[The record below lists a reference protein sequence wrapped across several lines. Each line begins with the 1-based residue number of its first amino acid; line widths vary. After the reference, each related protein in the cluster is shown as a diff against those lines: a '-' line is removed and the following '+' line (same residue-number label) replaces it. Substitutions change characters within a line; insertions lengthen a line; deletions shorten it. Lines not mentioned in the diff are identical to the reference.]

1 MLRVIVLRK
10 MKKLYL
16 ILLYVFAL
24 LNTAVAQ
31 KLSVES
37 FVLAPTDL
45 TAQTEGRKDLNG
57 DACALVKISFVGDVL
72 DVEGNVIKPL
82 VRRNNETWAFMTQE
96 SRQMK
101 VVTKDYLPLMVTFG
115 DYGIEKLQSNRTYVL
130 TLTKPSGAQEPVDAG
145 GNFYTISVQPKDAK
159 VTIDGVLQ
167 PSSSDGEYSAMLAYG
182 SHTYKVEAGGYIS
195 KSGSFTIGKGDMT
208 PISVSLVS
216 ALATLNVSC
225 PTPAVSL
232 YVDKKSVGSLPWN
245 GSLKEGMHLLEVRKD
260 GYRSQQ
266 KTIQLAQQQKLDVA
280 FDALSAIQGNLSVNF
295 KPFGSDV
302 YVDGVKVGQSPR
314 VFNGVLVGNHN
325 VEIRKSGYSTSRQTV
340 MISEGQTASISGSLT
355 SSASSSNANVLSSGS
370 SSLSDNTLT
379 IPVKNG
385 INIEMVKVE
394 AGSFNMGATPEM
406 KSPYE
411 VEKPVHRVTLTNN
424 YYIGKYEV
432 TQALWQAVMGSN
444 PSHFK
449 GDALPVEQVSWKDCQ
464 KFITKLNR
472 LTGKNFRLP
481 TEAEWEYAARGGN
494 KSRGYRYSGS
504 NTIDDV
510 AWYENDALSQ
520 THPVGTKQPNELE
533 IYDMTGNVMEWCQDW
548 YGSYS
553 SSPQVNPTGAASGSY
568 RVVRGG
574 GWSDSAR
581 DCRTSDRDFISP
593 GGRSSDLGLRLVLS
607 E

>member
-1 MLRVIVLRK
+1 

-16 ILLYVFAL
+16 ILLSVFAL

-37 FVLAPTDL
+37 FVLAPTDI

-82 VRRNNETWAFMTQE
+82 VKRNNETWAFMTQE

-101 VVTKDYLPLMVTFG
+101 VVTKDYLPLMVTYG

-130 TLTKPSGAQEPVDAG
+130 TLTKPSGAQDPVDAG
-145 GNFYTISVQPKDAK
+145 GNFYAISVQPKTA
-159 VTIDGVLQ
+159 TLWIDGKPQEV
-167 PSSSDGEYSAMLAYG
+167 SSDGEYSAMLAYG

-245 GSLKEGMHLLEVRKD
+245 GNLKEGMHLLEVRKD

-325 VEIRKSGYSTSRQTV
+325 VEISKSGYATSRQTV
-340 MISEGQTASISGSLT
+340 TISEGQTASISGSLT
-355 SSASSSNANVLSSGS
+355 SSTSSSSANTLSSSGS
-370 SSLSDNTLT
+370 SLSGNTIT

-394 AGSFNMGATPEM
+394 AGSFDMGATPEM
-406 KSPYE
+406 KKPYDW
-411 VEKPVHRVTLTNN
+411 EKPVHRVTLTNN

-432 TQALWQAVMGSN
+432 TQALWKIVMGSN
-444 PSHFK
+444 PSNFK
-449 GDALPVEQVSWKDCQ
+449 GDNLPVENVSWNNCQ
-464 KFITKLNR
+464 KFISKLNK
-472 LTGKNFRLP
+472 LTGKSFRLP
-481 TEAEWEYAARGGN
+481 TEAEWEFAARGGN
-494 KSRGYRYSGS
+494 KSRGYLYSGS
-504 NTIDDV
+504 NAIGDV
-510 AWYENDALSQ
+510 AWYEGNSSFM
-520 THPVGTKQPNELE
+520 THAVGTKQPNELG
-533 IYDMTGNVMEWCQDW
+533 IYDMTGNVWEWCQDW
-548 YGSYS
+548 YDSYS
-553 SSPQVNPTGAASGSY
+553 SSPQTNPTGAVSGSY
-568 RVVRGG
+568 RVDRGG
-574 GWSDSAR
+574 SWNCLAR
-581 DCRTSDRDFISP
+581 SCRASCRDRCTPDYRNNSC
-593 GGRSSDLGLRLVLS
+593 GLRLVLS

>member
-1 MLRVIVLRK
+1 

-16 ILLYVFAL
+16 IILSVFAF
-24 LNTAVAQ
+24 LNTAMAQ
-31 KLSVES
+31 ELMVKS
-37 FVLAPTDL
+37 FVLAPTDI

-57 DACALVKISFVGDVL
+57 DACALVKISVVGDVA

-82 VRRNNETWAFMTQE
+82 VKRNNETWAFMTQE

-115 DYGIEKLQSNRTYVL
+115 DYGIEKLQGNRTYVL

-145 GNFYTISVQPKDAK
+145 GNFYAISVQPKDAK

-167 PSSSDGEYSAMLAYG
+167 ASSSDGEYSAMLAYG

-216 ALATLNVSC
+216 ALATLSVSC

-245 GSLKEGMHLLEVRKD
+245 GNLKEGMHLLEVRKD

-325 VEIRKSGYSTSRQTV
+325 VEIRKSGYATSRQTIT
-340 MISEGQTASISGSLT
+340 ISEGQTASISGSLT
-355 SSASSSNANVLSSGS
+355 SSTSSSSANTLSSSGS
-370 SSLSDNTLT
+370 SLSGNALT

-385 INIEMVKVE
+385 ISIEMVKVE

-406 KSPYE
+406 QDPHDDY
-411 VEKPVHRVTLTNN
+411 EKPVHRVTLTNN

-444 PSHFK
+444 PSKFK
-449 GDALPVEQVSWKDCQ
+449 GDDLPVETVSWNDCQ
-464 KFITKLNR
+464 DFISKLNAM
-472 LTGKNFRLP
+472 TGKKFRLP
-481 TEAEWEYAARGGN
+481 TEAEWEYAARGGK
-494 KSRGYRYSGS
+494 KSRGYKYSGS
-504 NTIDDV
+504 NTLDDV
-510 AWYENDALSQ
+510 AWCYTDYM
-520 THPVGTKQPNELE
+520 THVVGTKQPNELG
-533 IYDMTGNVMEWCQDW
+533 IYDMSGNVWEWCHDRC
-548 YGSYS
+548 GSYS
-553 SSPQVNPTGAASGSY
+553 SSPQTNPTGAVSGSE
-568 RVVRGG
+568 RVRRGG
-574 GWSDSAR
+574 DSYDG
-581 DCRTSDRDFISP
+581 DCRSSSRCCGPPANPFIYI
-593 GGRSSDLGLRLVLS
+593 GLRLVLS

>member
-1 MLRVIVLRK
+1 
-10 MKKLYL
+10 
-16 ILLYVFAL
+16 
-24 LNTAVAQ
+24 
-31 KLSVES
+31 
-37 FVLAPTDL
+37 
-45 TAQTEGRKDLNG
+45 
-57 DACALVKISFVGDVL
+57 
-72 DVEGNVIKPL
+72 
-82 VRRNNETWAFMTQE
+82 
-96 SRQMK
+96 
-101 VVTKDYLPLMVTFG
+101 
-115 DYGIEKLQSNRTYVL
+115 
-130 TLTKPSGAQEPVDAG
+130 
-145 GNFYTISVQPKDAK
+145 
-159 VTIDGVLQ
+159 
-167 PSSSDGEYSAMLAYG
+167 
-182 SHTYKVEAGGYIS
+182 
-195 KSGSFTIGKGDMT
+195 MT

-325 VEIRKSGYSTSRQTV
+325 VEIRKSGYATSRQTV
-340 MISEGQTASISGSLT
+340 TISEGQTASISGSLMSST
-355 SSASSSNANVLSSGS
+355 SSSTANTLSSSGS
-370 SSLSDNTLT
+370 SLSGNALA

-406 KSPYE
+406 QAPYE

-444 PSHFK
+444 PSYFK
-449 GDALPVEQVSWKDCQ
+449 GDDLPVEQVSWNDCQ
-464 KFITKLNR
+464 DFISKLNAM
-472 LTGKNFRLP
+472 TGKRFRLP
-481 TEAEWEYAARGGN
+481 SEAEWEYAARGGK
-494 KSRGYRYSGS
+494 KSRGYQYSGS
-504 NTIDDV
+504 NTLGDV
-510 AWYENDALSQ
+510 AWYEGNSGSK
-520 THPVGTKQPNELE
+520 THAVGTKQPNELG
-533 IYDMTGNVMEWCQDW
+533 IYDMTGNVSEWCQDW

-553 SSPQVNPTGAASGSY
+553 SSPQTNPIGAVSGSPP
-568 RVVRGG
+568 
-574 GWSDSAR
+574 
-581 DCRTSDRDFISP
+581 CSP
-593 GGRSSDLGLRLVLS
+593 QIPM
-607 E
+607 

>member
-1 MLRVIVLRK
+1 M
-10 MKKLYL
+10 
-16 ILLYVFAL
+16 

-57 DACALVKISFVGDVL
+57 DACALVKISFVGDVA

-82 VRRNNETWAFMTQE
+82 VKRNNEAWAFMTQE

-145 GNFYTISVQPKDAK
+145 GNFYAISVQPKDAK

-167 PSSSDGEYSAMLAYG
+167 ASSSDGEYSAMLAYG

-245 GSLKEGMHLLEVRKD
+245 GNLKEGMHLLEVRKD

-325 VEIRKSGYSTSRQTV
+325 VEIRKSGYTTSRQTV
-340 MISEGQTASISGSLT
+340 TISEGQTASISGSLT
-355 SSASSSNANVLSSGS
+355 SSTSSSTANTLSSSGS
-370 SSLSDNTLT
+370 SLSGNALT

-394 AGSFNMGATPEM
+394 AGSFKMGATPEM
-406 KSPYE
+406 QAPYE

-432 TQALWQAVMGSN
+432 TQALWKIVMGSN
-444 PSHFK
+444 PSNSK
-449 GDALPVEQVSWKDCQ
+449 GDNLPVENVSWNNCQ
-464 KFITKLNR
+464 KFISKLNK
-472 LTGKNFRLP
+472 LTGKSFRLP
-481 TEAEWEYAARGGN
+481 TEAEWEFAARGGN
-494 KSRGYRYSGS
+494 KSRGYQYSGS
-504 NTIDDV
+504 NTIGDV
-510 AWYENDALSQ
+510 AWYDGNSGSK
-520 THPVGTKQPNELE
+520 THAVGTKQPNELGAF
-533 IYDMTGNVMEWCQDW
+533 DMTGNVWEWCQDW
-548 YGSYS
+548 HGRYS
-553 SSPQVNPTGAASGSY
+553 SSPQTNPTGAVSGSY
-568 RVVRGG
+568 RVYRGG
-574 GWSDSAR
+574 SWCYPAGY
-581 DCRTSDRDFISP
+581 CRCSRRFDGTPDFRN
-593 GGRSSDLGLRLVLS
+593 GDLGLRLVLS

>member
-1 MLRVIVLRK
+1 

-16 ILLYVFAL
+16 ILLSVFAL
-24 LNTAVAQ
+24 LNTAMAQ
-31 KLSVES
+31 ELKVKS
-37 FVLAPTDL
+37 FSLAINDL
-45 TAQTEGRKDLNG
+45 TASTDSVPDKNG
-57 DACALVKISFVGDVL
+57 DPCALVKILVVDSIAKLEGFVL
-72 DVEGNVIKPL
+72 KTKKSSPTEL
-82 VRRNNETWAFMTQE
+82 WAFMSDGAKEIRIKPTHY
-96 SRQMK
+96 K
-101 VVTKDYLPLMVTFG
+101 PLYVYFPNFG
-115 DYGIEKLQSNRTYVL
+115 INGVEGKRTYILDLEAEKLGGANQS
-130 TLTKPSGAQEPVDAG
+130 VDAG
-145 GNFYTISVQPKDAK
+145 GNFYAISVQPKTAMLW
-159 VTIDGVLQ
+159 IDGVPQ
-167 PSSSDGEYSAMLAYG
+167 EVSSDGEYSAMLAYG

-245 GSLKEGMHLLEVRKD
+245 GNLKEGMHLLEVRKD

-325 VEIRKSGYSTSRQTV
+325 VEIRKSGYTTSRQTV
-340 MISEGQTASISGSLT
+340 TISEGQTASISGSLT
-355 SSASSSNANVLSSGS
+355 SSTSSSSANTLSSSGS
-370 SSLSDNTLT
+370 SLSGNALT

-385 INIEMVKVE
+385 ISIEMVKVE

-406 KSPYE
+406 EKPADR
-411 VEKPVHRVTLTNN
+411 EKPVHRVTLTNN

-444 PSHFK
+444 PSYFK
-449 GDALPVEQVSWKDCQ
+449 GDDLPVEKVSWNDCQ
-464 KFITKLNR
+464 DFISKLNAM
-472 LTGKNFRLP
+472 TGKRFRLP
-481 TEAEWEYAARGGN
+481 TEAEWEYAARGGK
-494 KSRGYRYSGS
+494 KSRGYQYSGS
-504 NTIDDV
+504 NTLGDV
-510 AWYENDALSQ
+510 AWYHDNSGLT
-520 THPVGTKQPNELE
+520 THAVGTKQPNELG
-533 IYDMTGNVMEWCQDW
+533 IYDMTGNVWEWCQDW

-553 SSPQVNPTGAASGSY
+553 SSPQTNPTGAVRGAFRVGRGGSWYLSAWECRSSCRGSY
-568 RVVRGG
+568 AP
-574 GWSDSAR
+574 D
-581 DCRTSDRDFISP
+581 DRYIV
-593 GGRSSDLGLRLVLS
+593 LGLRLVLS

>member
-1 MLRVIVLRK
+1 

-16 ILLYVFAL
+16 ILLSVFAL

-37 FVLAPTDL
+37 FVLAPTDI

-57 DACALVKISFVGDVL
+57 DACALVKISFVGDVA

-82 VRRNNETWAFMTQE
+82 VKRNNETWAFMTQE

-145 GNFYTISVQPKDAK
+145 GNFYAISVQPKDAK

-167 PSSSDGEYSAMLAYG
+167 ASSSDGEYSAMLAYG

-216 ALATLNVSC
+216 ALATLSVSC
-225 PTPAVSL
+225 LTPAVSL
-232 YVDKKSVGSLPWN
+232 YVDKKSVGFLPWN

-260 GYRSQQ
+260 GYRSLQ

-280 FDALSAIQGNLSVNF
+280 FEALSAIQGNLSVNF

-314 VFNGVLVGNHN
+314 VFNGVLAGNHN
-325 VEIRKSGYSTSRQTV
+325 VEIRKSGYTTSRQTV
-340 MISEGQTASISGSLT
+340 TISEGQTASISGSLT
-355 SSASSSNANVLSSGS
+355 SSASSSNANVLSSS
-370 SSLSDNTLT
+370 SSSPSGNTIT

-406 KSPYE
+406 ENPYDW
-411 VEKPVHRVTLTNN
+411 EKPVHRVTLTNN

-432 TQALWQAVMGSN
+432 TQALWKTVMGNKS
-444 PSHFK
+444 SRFK
-449 GDALPVEQVSWKDCQ
+449 GDNLPVEKVSWNDCQ
-464 KFITKLNR
+464 KFISKLNK
-472 LTGKNFRLP
+472 LTGKSFRLP
-481 TEAEWEYAARGGN
+481 SEAEWEYAARGGN
-494 KSRGYRYSGS
+494 KSRGYQYSGS
-504 NTIDDV
+504 NTIGDV
-510 AWYENDALSQ
+510 AWYEGNSSFM
-520 THPVGTKQPNELE
+520 THAVGTKQPNELG
-533 IYDMTGNVMEWCQDW
+533 IYDMTGNVWEWCQDW
-548 YGSYS
+548 YDIYS
-553 SSPQVNPTGAASGSY
+553 SSPQTNPTGAVSGSY
-568 RVVRGG
+568 RVDRGG
-574 GWSDSAR
+574 SWNCLAR
-581 DCRTSDRDFISP
+581 SCRASCRDRCTPDYRNNSC
-593 GGRSSDLGLRLVLS
+593 GLRLVLS

>member
-1 MLRVIVLRK
+1 

-16 ILLYVFAL
+16 ILLSVFAL

-37 FVLAPTDL
+37 FVLVPTDI

-82 VRRNNETWAFMTQE
+82 VKRNNETWAFMTQE

-130 TLTKPSGAQEPVDAG
+130 TLAKPSGVQELVDAG
-145 GNFYTISVQPKDAK
+145 GNFYAISVQPKTA
-159 VTIDGVLQ
+159 TLWIDGKPQEV
-167 PSSSDGEYSAMLAYG
+167 SSDGEYSAMLAYG

-216 ALATLNVSC
+216 ALATLSVSC

-245 GSLKEGMHLLEVRKD
+245 GNLKEGMHLLEVRKN

-266 KTIQLAQQQKLDVA
+266 KTIQFAQQQKLDVA

-325 VEIRKSGYSTSRQTV
+325 VEIRKSGYTTSRQTV
-340 MISEGQTASISGSLT
+340 TISEGQTASISGSLT
-355 SSASSSNANVLSSGS
+355 STTSASSTNALSSSGS
-370 SSLSDNTLT
+370 SQSGNTLT

-406 KSPYE
+406 QDPDTD
-411 VEKPVHRVTLTNN
+411 EKHVHRVTLTNN

-432 TQALWQAVMGSN
+432 TQALWKIVMGSN
-444 PSHFK
+444 PSNSK
-449 GDALPVEQVSWKDCQ
+449 GDNLPVEQVSWNDCQ
-464 KFITKLNR
+464 DFISKLNAM
-472 LTGKNFRLP
+472 TGKRFRLP
-481 TEAEWEYAARGGN
+481 SEAEWEYAARGGN
-494 KSRGYRYSGS
+494 KSRGYQYSGS
-504 NTIDDV
+504 NTIGDV
-510 AWYENDALSQ
+510 AWYDGNNSSM
-520 THPVGTKQPNELE
+520 THAVGTKQPNELGL
-533 IYDMTGNVMEWCQDW
+533 YDMTGNVWEWCQDW
-548 YGSYS
+548 YDSYS
-553 SSPQVNPTGAASGSY
+553 SSPQTNPIGAVSGSY
-568 RVVRGG
+568 RVRRGG
-574 GWSDSAR
+574 SWFDSTWR
-581 DCRTSDRDFISP
+581 C
-593 GGRSSDLGLRLVLS
+593 RSSYRRFITSANRSSNFGLRLVLS

>member
-1 MLRVIVLRK
+1 

-16 ILLYVFAL
+16 ILLSVFAL
-24 LNTAVAQ
+24 LNTTVAQ
-31 KLSVES
+31 ELKVKS
-37 FVLAPTDL
+37 FSLAINDL
-45 TAQTEGRKDLNG
+45 TASTDSVPDKNG
-57 DACALVKISFVGDVL
+57 DPCALVKILVVDSIAKLEGFVLKTKKSSPTELWAYMSGGAKEIRIKPTHYKPLYVYFPNFGING
-72 DVEGNVIKPL
+72 VEGKRTYIL
-82 VRRNNETWAFMTQE
+82 DLEA
-96 SRQMK
+96 
-101 VVTKDYLPLMVTFG
+101 
-115 DYGIEKLQSNRTYVL
+115 EKL
-130 TLTKPSGAQEPVDAG
+130 SGNQPTDAG
-145 GNFYTISVQPKDAK
+145 GNFYAISVLPKNAMLW
-159 VTIDGVLQ
+159 IDGVPQ
-167 PSSSDGEYSAMLAYG
+167 ETSSDGEYSAMLAYG

-195 KSGSFTIGKGDMT
+195 KSGNFTIGKGDMT

-245 GSLKEGMHLLEVRKD
+245 GNLKEGMHLLEVRKD

-325 VEIRKSGYSTSRQTV
+325 VEIRKSGYATSRQTV
-340 MISEGQTASISGSLT
+340 TISEGQTASISGSLT

-370 SSLSDNTLT
+370 SSLSGNTLT

-394 AGSFNMGATPEM
+394 AGSFNMGATLEM
-406 KSPYE
+406 ENPDE
-411 VEKPVHRVTLTNN
+411 DEKPVHRVTLTND

-432 TQALWQAVMGSN
+432 TQALWKIVMGSN
-444 PSHFK
+444 PSNSK
-449 GDALPVEQVSWKDCQ
+449 GDNLPVEKVSWNDCQ
-464 KFITKLNR
+464 KFISKLNK
-472 LTGKNFRLP
+472 LTGKSFRLP

-494 KSRGYRYSGS
+494 KSRGYQYSGS
-504 NTIDDV
+504 NTIGDV
-510 AWYENDALSQ
+510 AWYDGNSGSK
-520 THPVGTKQPNELE
+520 THAVGTKQPNELGAF
-533 IYDMTGNVMEWCQDW
+533 DMTGNVWEWCQDW

-553 SSPQVNPTGAASGSY
+553 SSPQTNPTGAVSGSY
-568 RVVRGG
+568 RVYRGG
-574 GWSDSAR
+574 SFCYSGY
-581 DCRTSDRDFISP
+581 CRCSCRFDGTPDFRN
-593 GGRSSDLGLRLVLS
+593 GDQGLRLVLS

>member
-1 MLRVIVLRK
+1 

-16 ILLYVFAL
+16 IILSVFAF
-24 LNTAVAQ
+24 LNTAMAQ
-31 KLSVES
+31 ELTVKS
-37 FVLAPTDL
+37 FVLAPTDI

-57 DACALVKISFVGDVL
+57 DACALVKLSFVGDVA

-82 VRRNNETWAFMTQE
+82 VKRNNETWAFMTQE

-145 GNFYTISVQPKDAK
+145 GNFYAISVQPKDAK

-167 PSSSDGEYSAMLAYG
+167 ASSSDGEYSAMLAYG

-216 ALATLNVSC
+216 ALATLSVSC

-260 GYRSQQ
+260 GYRSLQ

-325 VEIRKSGYSTSRQTV
+325 VEIRKSGYATSRQTV
-340 MISEGQTASISGSLT
+340 TISEGQTASISGSLT
-355 SSASSSNANVLSSGS
+355 SSTSSSNANTLSSSGS
-370 SSLSDNTLT
+370 SLSGNALT

-385 INIEMVKVE
+385 ISIEMVKVE

-406 KSPYE
+406 QAPYE

-449 GDALPVEQVSWKDCQ
+449 GDDLPVEQVSWNDCQ
-464 KFITKLNR
+464 DFISKLNAM
-472 LTGKNFRLP
+472 TGKRFRLP
-481 TEAEWEYAARGGN
+481 SEAEWEYAARGGN
-494 KSRGYRYSGS
+494 KSRGYQYSGS
-504 NTIDDV
+504 NTIGDV
-510 AWYENDALSQ
+510 AWCDGNSSSM
-520 THPVGTKQPNELE
+520 THAVGTKQPNELG
-533 IYDMTGNVMEWCQDW
+533 IYDMAGNVWEWCQDW
-548 YGSYS
+548 FDSYS
-553 SSPQVNPTGAASGSY
+553 SSPQTNPTGAVSGSY
-568 RVVRGG
+568 RVCRGG
-574 GWSDSAR
+574 SWIFSAR
-581 DCRTSDRDFISP
+581 NC
-593 GGRSSDLGLRLVLS
+593 RSSSRSNGTPVFRDGNLGLRLVLS

>member
-1 MLRVIVLRK
+1 

-16 ILLYVFAL
+16 ILLSVFAL

-37 FVLAPTDL
+37 FVLAPTDI

-145 GNFYTISVQPKDAK
+145 GNFYAISVQPKDAK

-167 PSSSDGEYSAMLAYG
+167 ASSSDGEYSAMLAYG

-245 GSLKEGMHLLEVRKD
+245 GNLKEGMHLLEVRKD

>member
-57 DACALVKISFVGDVL
+57 DACALVKISFVGDVA

-82 VRRNNETWAFMTQE
+82 VKRNNETWAFMTQE

-145 GNFYTISVQPKDAK
+145 GNFYAISVQPKDAK

-167 PSSSDGEYSAMLAYG
+167 ASSSDGEYSAMLAYG

-245 GSLKEGMHLLEVRKD
+245 GNLKEGMHLLEVRKD

-581 DCRTSDRDFISP
+581 GCRTSDRDFISP

>member
-1 MLRVIVLRK
+1 
-10 MKKLYL
+10 MKKIYL
-16 ILLYVFAL
+16 LLLSVFAL

-37 FVLAPTDL
+37 FALAPTDI

-57 DACALVKISFVGDVL
+57 DACALVKISFVGDVA

-82 VRRNNETWAFMTQE
+82 VKRNNETWAFMTQK

-145 GNFYTISVQPKDAK
+145 GNFYAISVQPKDAK

-167 PSSSDGEYSAMLAYG
+167 ASSSDGEYSAMLAYG

-216 ALATLNVSC
+216 ALATLSVSC

-280 FDALSAIQGNLSVNF
+280 FDALAAIQGNLSVNF

-325 VEIRKSGYSTSRQTV
+325 VEISKSGYATSRQTV
-340 MISEGQTASISGSLT
+340 TISEGQTAGISGSLT
-355 SSASSSNANVLSSGS
+355 SSTSSSSANTLSSSGF
-370 SSLSDNTLT
+370 SLSGNALT

-394 AGSFNMGATPEM
+394 AGSFDMGATPEM
-406 KSPYE
+406 ENPWE
-411 VEKPVHRVTLTNN
+411 DEKPVHRVTLTNN
-424 YYIGKYEV
+424 YYVGKYEI

-581 DCRTSDRDFISP
+581 GCRTSDRNLTSP
-593 GGRSSDLGLRLVLS
+593 GGRFSNLGLRLVLS

>member
-1 MLRVIVLRK
+1 

-16 ILLYVFAL
+16 IILSVFAF
-24 LNTAVAQ
+24 LNTAMAQ
-31 KLSVES
+31 ELMVKS
-37 FVLAPTDL
+37 FVLAPTDI

-57 DACALVKISFVGDVL
+57 DACALVKISFVGDVA

-82 VRRNNETWAFMTQE
+82 VKRNNETWAFMTQE

-101 VVTKDYLPLMVTFG
+101 VVTKDYLPLMVIFG

-145 GNFYTISVQPKDAK
+145 GNFYAISVQPKTA
-159 VTIDGVLQ
+159 TLWIDGVPQ
-167 PSSSDGEYSAMLAYG
+167 EVSSDGEYSAMLAYG

-195 KSGSFTIGKGDMT
+195 KSGNFTIGKGDMI

-245 GSLKEGMHLLEVRKD
+245 GNLKEGMHLLEVRKD

-325 VEIRKSGYSTSRQTV
+325 VEIRKSGYTTSRQTV
-340 MISEGQTASISGSLT
+340 TISEGQTASISGSLT
-355 SSASSSNANVLSSGS
+355 SSASSSNSNTLSSSGS
-370 SSLSDNTLT
+370 SLSGNALT

-394 AGSFNMGATPEM
+394 AGSFDMGATPEM
-406 KSPYE
+406 ENPDAS
-411 VEKPVHRVTLTNN
+411 EKPVHRVTLTNN
-424 YYIGKYEV
+424 YNIGKYEV
-432 TQALWQAVMGSN
+432 TQALWQAVMGNN
-444 PSHFK
+444 PSYFK
-449 GDALPVEQVSWKDCQ
+449 GEDLPVEQVSWNDCQ
-464 KFITKLNR
+464 DFISKLNAM
-472 LTGKNFRLP
+472 TGKKFRLP
-481 TEAEWEYAARGGN
+481 SEAEWEYAARGGK
-494 KSRGYRYSGS
+494 KSRGYQYSGS
-504 NTIDDV
+504 NTLGDV
-510 AWYENDALSQ
+510 AWNDGNSGSK
-520 THPVGTKQPNELE
+520 THAVGTKQPNELG
-533 IYDMTGNVMEWCQDW
+533 IYDMTGNVWEWCQDW

-553 SSPQVNPTGAASGSY
+553 SSPQTNPTGAVSGSG
-568 RVVRGG
+568 RVYHGG
-574 GWSDSAR
+574 SWVSSAR
-581 DCRTSDRDFISP
+581 DCRSSYRGLSTPGARSFI
-593 GGRSSDLGLRLVLS
+593 LGLRLVLS

>member
-1 MLRVIVLRK
+1 

-16 ILLYVFAL
+16 ILLSVFAL
-24 LNTAVAQ
+24 LNTAMAQ
-31 KLSVES
+31 ELTVKS
-37 FVLAPTDL
+37 FVLAPTDI

-57 DACALVKISFVGDVL
+57 DACALVKISFVGDVA

-115 DYGIEKLQSNRTYVL
+115 DYGIEKLQGNRTYVL
-130 TLTKPSGAQEPVDAG
+130 TLTKPSGVQEPVDAG
-145 GNFYTISVQPKDAK
+145 GNFYAISVQPKDAK

-167 PSSSDGEYSAMLAYG
+167 ASSSDGEYSAMLAYG

-325 VEIRKSGYSTSRQTV
+325 VEIRKSGYTTSRQTV
-340 MISEGQTASISGSLT
+340 TISEGQTVSISGSLT
-355 SSASSSNANVLSSGS
+355 SSTSSSTANALSSSGS
-370 SSLSDNTLT
+370 SLSGNALT

-394 AGSFNMGATPEM
+394 AGSFDMGATPEM
-406 KSPYE
+406 ENPDAS
-411 VEKPVHRVTLTNN
+411 EKPVHRVTLTNN
-424 YYIGKYEV
+424 YNIGKYEV
-432 TQALWQAVMGSN
+432 TQALWQAVMGNN
-444 PSHFK
+444 PSYFK
-449 GDALPVEQVSWKDCQ
+449 GEDLPVEQVSWNDCQ
-464 KFITKLNR
+464 DFISKLNAM
-472 LTGKNFRLP
+472 TGKKFRLP
-481 TEAEWEYAARGGN
+481 SEAEWEYAARGGK
-494 KSRGYRYSGS
+494 KSRGYQYSGS
-504 NTIDDV
+504 NTLGDV
-510 AWYENDALSQ
+510 AWNDGNSGSK
-520 THPVGTKQPNELE
+520 THAVGTKQPNELG
-533 IYDMTGNVMEWCQDW
+533 IYDMTGNVWEWCQDW

-553 SSPQVNPTGAASGSY
+553 SSPQTNPTGAVSGSG
-568 RVVRGG
+568 RVYHGG
-574 GWSDSAR
+574 SWVSSAR
-581 DCRTSDRDFISP
+581 DCRSSYRGLSTPGARSFI
-593 GGRSSDLGLRLVLS
+593 LGLRLVLS

>member
-1 MLRVIVLRK
+1 

-16 ILLYVFAL
+16 ILLSVFSL

-31 KLSVES
+31 ELKVKS
-37 FVLAPTDL
+37 FILAPTDI

-57 DACALVKISFVGDVL
+57 DVCALVKISFVGDVA

-82 VRRNNETWAFMTQE
+82 VKRNNETWAFMTQE

-145 GNFYTISVQPKDAK
+145 GNFYAISVQPKDAK

-167 PSSSDGEYSAMLAYG
+167 ASSSDGEYSAMLAYG

-216 ALATLNVSC
+216 ALATLSVSC

-245 GSLKEGMHLLEVRKD
+245 GNLKEGMHLLEVRKD

-325 VEIRKSGYSTSRQTV
+325 VEIRKSGYTTFRQTV
-340 MISEGQTASISGSLT
+340 TISEGQTVSISGSLT
-355 SSASSSNANVLSSGS
+355 SSTSSSTANALSSSGS
-370 SSLSDNTLT
+370 SLSGNALT

-394 AGSFNMGATPEM
+394 AGSFDMGATSEM
-406 KSPYE
+406 ENPNE
-411 VEKPVHRVTLTNN
+411 DEKPVHRVTLTNN
-424 YYIGKYEV
+424 YYVGKYEV

-444 PSHFK
+444 PSSFK
-449 GDALPVEQVSWKDCQ
+449 GYDLPVETVSWDDCQ
-464 KFITKLNR
+464 DFISKLNAM
-472 LTGKNFRLP
+472 TGKRFRLP
-481 TEAEWEYAARGGN
+481 TEAEWEYAARGGK
-494 KSRGYRYSGS
+494 KSRGYQYSGS
-504 NTIDDV
+504 NTLDDV
-510 AWYENDALSQ
+510 AWYYGNSGNK
-520 THPVGTKQPNELE
+520 THVVGTKHPNELG
-533 IYDMTGNVMEWCQDW
+533 IYDMTGNVIEWCQDW

-553 SSPQVNPTGAASGSY
+553 SSPQTNPIGAVSGSF
-568 RVVRGG
+568 RVYRGG
-574 GWSDSAR
+574 GWYYSAGCCRSSSR
-581 DCRTSDRDFISP
+581 DYRSP
-593 GGRSSDLGLRLVLS
+593 GGRGNYLGLRLILS